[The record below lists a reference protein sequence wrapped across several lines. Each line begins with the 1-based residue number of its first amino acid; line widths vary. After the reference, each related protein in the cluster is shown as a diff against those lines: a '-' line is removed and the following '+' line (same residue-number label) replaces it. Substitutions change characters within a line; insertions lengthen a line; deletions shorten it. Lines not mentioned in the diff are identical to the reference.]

1 MTTEHTKIKN
11 KFNEK
16 QDQINENEQH
26 LHDEIQRLRRDLGLE
41 LYRKQDAEKKAQS
54 NAKKSGLNIKNFEKG
69 NGFDLA
75 VDFYRFM
82 NADELAL
89 KKVSRDRIK
98 EYSLIY
104 HNLEKKN
111 STDAADDTVNYYY
124 TRLFRV
130 MYNFTNDTPSD
141 RFIVDFNKKEIT
153 DLSKNTNRMK

>member
-1 MTTEHTKIKN
+1 MNGKDILIYSELDSIIAVKDLDKIKSGN
-11 KFNEK
+11 TADVDKNTLK
-16 QDQINENEQH
+16 
-26 LHDEIQRLRRDLGLE
+26 LW
-41 LYRKQDAEKKAQS
+41 KDAEKKAQN
-54 NAKKSGLNIKNFEKG
+54 NAKKSGLNIKNFEKW

-89 KKVSRDRIK
+89 KKVSRERIK

-104 HNLEKKN
+104 HNMENKN
-111 STDAADDTVNYYY
+111 STDVSGDTVNYYFS
-124 TRLFRV
+124 RLFRS
-130 MYNFTNDTPSD
+130 MYNFTNDSPSD